1 MRQTKIQLTEED
13 RATLK
18 SFRSKGRYMAR
29 EFNRAHILSALDQ
42 NVLENQI
49 MSVLGIGRTAI
60 WRTRSAYLEKGLNY
74 ALHDIE
80 RTGQPI
86 IYGTDQQAEVVALA
100 CSTPPKGAKRWTID
114 LLTEAA
120 RRRPKLK
127 KISRESIRLF
137 LKKTTANPGAS

>member
-13 RATLK
+13 RAALK

-42 NVLENQI
+42 NVPENQI

-74 ALHDIE
+74 ALHDVE
-80 RTGQPI
+80 RPGQPI

-137 LKKTTANPGAS
+137 LKKTIANPGAS